1 MNLIEI
7 VAIAGQM
14 VFDLPFTYTPGANE
28 LFVFWQG
35 QLQYVGLNYV
45 ETSPTRVTL
54 TFSANA
60 GDDFVFRVPP
70 GTFAGFNAPSTFAFA
85 ARLPKPEDAPVLLFS

>member
-1 MNLIEI
+1 MNLINI
-7 VAIAGQM
+7 VALEGQV

-35 QLQYVGLNYV
+35 QLQYVGISYV

-54 TFSANA
+54 LFSANA
-60 GDDFVFRVPP
+60 GHEFVFRIPP
-70 GTFAGFNAPSTFAFA
+70 GTFAGFSAPTTFTFAS
-85 ARLPKPEDAPVLLFS
+85 RLPKPVAAPVLLFS